1 MNGLVVHTMGFTGY
15 ARLNSN
21 KDANNRSCSCG
32 QGCESRP
39 FMGEGRQVQVQGQ
52 GKKRLF
58 RWHPC
63 HIPRMALC
71 SMPTSPTVTAR
82 WQTNQTNKKCQ
93 RSPALCKPP
102 YNHLPSHTSSLKHF
116 QREVGTA
123 EDSASPRVRNLT
135 LVWKSAP
142 ACFQAIDRASR

>member
-21 KDANNRSCSCG
+21 KDANNRSRSCG

-71 SMPTSPTVTAR
+71 SMPTSPKKILHDGR
-82 WQTNQTNKKCQ
+82 QTKQTKNVRDLQ
-93 RSPALCKPP
+93 PSANHPTIISP
-102 YNHLPSHTSSLKHF
+102 HTTSSLKHF
-116 QREVGTA
+116 
-123 EDSASPRVRNLT
+123 
-135 LVWKSAP
+135 
-142 ACFQAIDRASR
+142 

>member
-1 MNGLVVHTMGFTGY
+1 MNRLVVHTMGSTGY

-21 KDANNRSCSCG
+21 KDANNRSRSCG

-52 GKKRLF
+52 GKKQLF

-71 SMPTSPTVTAR
+71 SMPMSPTKLLHDGR
-82 WQTNQTNKKCQ
+82 QTKQKMSEISSPLQTTPQ
-93 RSPALCKPP
+93 SSP
-102 YNHLPSHTSSLKHF
+102 
-116 QREVGTA
+116 
-123 EDSASPRVRNLT
+123 LT
-135 LVWKSAP
+135 LPPPSNISKEKWVQQRIQPAP
-142 ACFQAIDRASR
+142 EFVT